1 MGACRD
7 TRAHARFM
15 GASDAALI
23 SAACHWE
30 RFRALI
36 SVSAYERPFYGQT
49 ISRADHKRFRG
60 CNGTDR

>member
-7 TRAHARFM
+7 TRARDRFM
-15 GASDAALI
+15 GASKAALI
-23 SAACHWE
+23 SAACHSE
-30 RFRALI
+30 RFQAQI

-60 CNGTDR
+60 CSGTDR